1 VRQSKEKQHQ
11 PQVGKEEFGRIFHQF
26 IEAQAQRA
34 LLAVIE
40 REVDLLCGPA
50 YEPRGGGY
58 RRAGSEKG
66 RVYCNGQAHAVTR
79 PRVRQRDEDGVERE
93 SPLVSYQMGR
103 SRRHLNAEIMKMAE
117 GGMSLRGVERLRRRG
132 FSASTAQKVWV
143 EESAKGV
150 AALRERDL
158 RAHAFYGLMIDGVVL
173 SREVVVIVAVGFCAD
188 GTKMVL
194 DFVRGQTES
203 LALCR
208 ELLARLAR
216 RGFASA
222 TERLLAVVDGAE
234 ALSKAIR
241 EYFPGAQVQRCW
253 VHKERNLHAYLN
265 RNDHG
270 ECSHLID
277 RVRKAEGAE
286 DGKASYDELEKFLAT
301 RNAAAVA
308 SLQEGGDDLL
318 TFHRLNVPATLNVT
332 FLSTNLIENVILNF
346 RRHTD
351 RVTKWDPKTDQVE
364 RWTSS
369 ALLLAE
375 EGFRKIRH
383 HRDLPRLLAALG
395 GRRRPPAP
403 GCVADST
410 LRVADPADQTSS
422 TPPGAGLRASLPTLS
437 QPL

>member
-1 VRQSKEKQHQ
+1 MM
-11 PQVGKEEFGRIFHQF
+11 
-26 IEAQAQRA
+26 
-34 LLAVIE
+34 AVIE

-50 YEPRGGGY
+50 YEPRGEGW

-66 RVYCNGQAHAVTR
+66 RVYVSGQAHAVRR
-79 PRVRQRDEDGVERE
+79 PRVRQRGEDGVERE
-93 SPLVSYQMGR
+93 GELASYQAGR

-117 GGMSLRGVERLRRRG
+117 GGMSLRGVERLQRKG

-158 RAHAFYGLMIDGVVL
+158 KANAFYGLMIDGVVL
-173 SREVVVIVAVGFCAD
+173 SREVVVIVAIGFCTD

-194 DFVRGQTES
+194 DFVRGQTENH
-203 LALCR
+203 ALCR

-216 RGFASA
+216 RGFTSA

-234 ALSKAIR
+234 ALSKAIL
-241 EYFPGAQVQRCW
+241 EFFPDAHIQRCW

-265 RNDHG
+265 RKDHG
-270 ECSHLID
+270 ECSRLID
-277 RVRKAEGAE
+277 RVRKAEGAV
-286 DGKASYDELEKFLAT
+286 DGRAGYEELEKFLT
-301 RNAAAVA
+301 QRNQAAAL
-308 SLQEGGDDLL
+308 SLREGGEALL

-332 FLSTNLIENVILNF
+332 FLSTNLIENVMLNF

-383 HRDLPRLLAALG
+383 HADLPRLFAALG
-395 GRRRPPAP
+395 GLRPPPDP
-403 GCVADST
+403 GGVADST
-410 LRVADPADQTSS
+410 LRVADPSDRTSS
-422 TPPGAGLRASLPTLS
+422 TPPGSGKTIAL
-437 QPL
+437 

>member
-1 VRQSKEKQHQ
+1 MRQRKEKQPL
-11 PQVGKEEFGRIFHQF
+11 PQVGKEEIGQIFHQF

-50 YEPRGGGY
+50 YAPRGEGH

-79 PRVRQRDEDGVERE
+79 PRVRRRGEDGVERE
-93 SPLVSYQMGR
+93 SQLVSYQMGR
-103 SRRHLNAEIMKMAE
+103 SRRHLNGEIMKLAE
-117 GGMSLRGVERLRRRG
+117 GGMSLRGVERLRRKG

-143 EESAKGV
+143 EESAKNV
-150 AALRERDL
+150 AVLRERDL
-158 RAHAFYGLMIDGVVL
+158 GDHAFYGLTIDGVVL
-173 SREVVVIVAVGFCAD
+173 AHDVVVIVAIGFCAD
-188 GTKMVL
+188 GTKRVL
-194 DFVRGQTES
+194 DFVRGQTEN

-208 ELLARLAR
+208 ELMARLAR
-216 RGFASA
+216 RGFTSA

-241 EYFPGAQVQRCW
+241 EYFPDAQVQRCW

-265 RNDHG
+265 RKDHG

-277 RVRKAEGAE
+277 RIRKAEGAE
-286 DGKASYDELEKFLAT
+286 DGKACYDELEKFLAT
-301 RNAAAVA
+301 RNQAAVA
-308 SLQEGGDDLL
+308 SLQEGGEALL
-318 TFHRLNVPATLNVT
+318 TFHRLNVPATLNRT
-332 FLSTNLIENVILNF
+332 FLSTNLIENVMLNF

-351 RVTKWDPKTDQVE
+351 RVTKWNLKTDQVE

-383 HRDLPRLLAALG
+383 HQDLPRLLAALG
-395 GRRRPPAP
+395 GLRPPPAP

-410 LRVADPADQTSS
+410 LRVADPTDQTSF
-422 TPPGAGLRASLPTLS
+422 TPPGAGLSTSLPSLS
-437 QPL
+437 